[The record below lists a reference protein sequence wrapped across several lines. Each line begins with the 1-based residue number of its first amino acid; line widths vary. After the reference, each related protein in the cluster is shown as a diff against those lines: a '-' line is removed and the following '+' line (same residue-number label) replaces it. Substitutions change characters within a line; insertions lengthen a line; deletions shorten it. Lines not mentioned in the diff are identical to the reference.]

1 VETPGGGTRPVI
13 FKGKKEEKQ
22 SSKEPKLEVRKNDAV
37 LVLADERGPCGLE
50 AIVEGYSGHDPERL
64 VKKREFGGQVMT
76 LGQRIVLQHEGLV
89 EGGGKE
95 GLAPIHEKEK
105 VGFVPPAL
113 ESIKGDP
120 RLFGDPGKG
129 GLPEVGLHQG
139 GTILVGSHGDDPTSE
154 LRAARSMEIL
164 VQLLPEPFLIEKEP
178 FHAHSGKIKPRGMRV
193 STRAITPLGGGFSY
207 TSQSLAANG
216 KRKVGGDGLGTNH
229 SRRDS
234 GR

>member
-22 SSKEPKLEVRKNDAV
+22 SSKEPKIEVRKRDVV

-76 LGQRIVLQHEGLV
+76 LSQRIVLQHEGFV

-105 VGFVPPAL
+105 FRLPPPAS
-113 ESIKGDP
+113 ESLKGDP

-129 GLPEVGLHQG
+129 GFPEVGLHQG
-139 GTILVGSHGDDPTSE
+139 GTILTGSHGDDPASE
-154 LRAARSMEIL
+154 PRGARSMDIL
-164 VQLLPEPFLIEKEP
+164 AQLLPDPFLIEKAP
-178 FHAHSGKIKPRGMRV
+178 FHGHARKIKPRGVRV
-193 STRAITPLGGGFSY
+193 STRAATPLVASPHAPV
-207 TSQSLAANG
+207 TA
-216 KRKVGGDGLGTNH
+216 
-229 SRRDS
+229 
-234 GR
+234 